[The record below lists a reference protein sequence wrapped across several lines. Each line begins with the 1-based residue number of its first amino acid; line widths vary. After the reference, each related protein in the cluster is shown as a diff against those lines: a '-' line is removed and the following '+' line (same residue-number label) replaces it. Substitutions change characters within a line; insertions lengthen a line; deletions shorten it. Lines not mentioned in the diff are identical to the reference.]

1 MSTEPYWGYKSLPG
15 VPGLQ
20 RFELVLVHVEPLGL
34 SSGGVKTCQE
44 DEYPFRLEIRQNNC
58 NLKNSFVKTT
68 TTFSHISQGHIRN
81 DNITFVNWRIDSY
94 RSLYPK
100 DTNGRLHSF
109 VWISSSLLPRPDSD
123 SHSWILDPNIKICY
137 ETTCDQC
144 FATERIIRLLAG
156 VPGNTKFIWNYK
168 RWWAVWLRF
177 IAFIHLDYLLLP
189 KHFFQNGLIS
199 IPLGSQ
205 QNKIQEI
212 MCRNQ

>member
-144 FATERIIRLLAG
+144 FATERINDGSWQVSQATQNSYEI
-156 VPGNTKFIWNYK
+156 TK
-168 RWWAVWLRF
+168 
-177 IAFIHLDYLLLP
+177 DDE
-189 KHFFQNGLIS
+189 QS
-199 IPLGSQ
+199 D
-205 QNKIQEI
+205 
-212 MCRNQ
+212 